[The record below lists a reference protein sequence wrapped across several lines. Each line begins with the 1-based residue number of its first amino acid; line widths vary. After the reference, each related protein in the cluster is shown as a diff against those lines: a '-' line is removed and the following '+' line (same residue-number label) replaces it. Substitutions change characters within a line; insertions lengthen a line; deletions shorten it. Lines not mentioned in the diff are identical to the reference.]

1 MSLVGSIVISRW
13 LSRAAKACTD
23 RTEPLWKRILRI
35 MLGLLVLATFTL
47 YFVNFFMR
55 GDGGAQR

>member
-35 MLGLLVLATFTL
+35 SLGLLVIATFTL
-47 YFVNFFMR
+47 FFVRFFTE
-55 GDGGAQR
+55 GPNAVQR